1 MPYLSPP
8 DLLAAH
14 SEQAL
19 IDLTDRTD
27 PPTGQ
32 IGTAVVD
39 AAIAGA
45 VAEVDSYLGQRYSVP
60 LPDPIPAA
68 VTDAALTITWYRLHT
83 DRAADKDLRVRYED
97 AVRWLRD
104 VSAGRA
110 ALPGVATSASAPA
123 AGLVAL
129 AEAPPRLFGRGSRGG
144 L

>member
-1 MPYLSPP
+1 MPYLTLS

-27 PPTGQ
+27 PPTGT
-32 IGTAVVD
+32 IVAAVVD

-45 VAEVDSYLGQRYSVP
+45 CAEVDSYLGQRYSVP
-60 LPDPIPAA
+60 LSDPVPAA

-110 ALPGVATSASAPA
+110 ALPGVATSSTAPA
-123 AGLVAL
+123 VGLVML

-144 L
+144 M